1 MMKCSPLPLGS
12 KLLVVLTNP
21 HLILLY
27 VNVSLLAGQATST
40 LISTILT
47 PPLGPQPQAHKFPRS
62 SRRYSPPLLAHSPK
76 HISSRAHLDETHPP
90 SWPTAK
96 HKFLR
101 SSRRYSRPLLA
112 HSQAQVPALIST
124 ILTHPS
130 WPTAKHKLELHA
142 PPTAHAHPFTPPAPS
157 HCMLILTL
165 PHYMHIRSLHRRHEF
180 GTLCTSFSRQF
191 QSAARPVRSSLQPL
205 KSH

>member
-1 MMKCSPLPLGS
+1 MKCSPLPLGS

-47 PPLGPQPQAHKFPRS
+47 PPLLAHSPKHKFPRS
-62 SRRYSPPLLAHSPK
+62 SRRYSP
-76 HISSRAHLDETHPP
+76 
-90 SWPTAK
+90 
-96 HKFLR
+96 
-101 SSRRYSRPLLA
+101 PLLA

-165 PHYMHIRSLHRRHEF
+165 PHYMHLRSLHRRHEF

-191 QSAARPVRSSLQPL
+191 QSAARPGRSSLQPL

>member
-1 MMKCSPLPLGS
+1 MKCSPLPLGS

-27 VNVSLLAGQATST
+27 VNVTTCRPGDLHAHLDDTHAPLLAHS
-40 LISTILT
+40 
-47 PPLGPQPQAHKFPRS
+47 PKHKFPRS
-62 SRRYSPPLLAHSPK
+62 SRRDSP
-76 HISSRAHLDETHPP
+76 
-90 SWPTAK
+90 
-96 HKFLR
+96 
-101 SSRRYSRPLLA
+101 PLLA

-165 PHYMHIRSLHRRHEF
+165 PHYLHIRSLHRRHEF